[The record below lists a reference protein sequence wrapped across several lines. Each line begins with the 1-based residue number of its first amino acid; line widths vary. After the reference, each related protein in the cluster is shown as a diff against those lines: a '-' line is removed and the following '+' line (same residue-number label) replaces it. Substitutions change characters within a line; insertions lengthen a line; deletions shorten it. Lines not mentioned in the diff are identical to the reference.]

1 MYVCREESGL
11 QMPGSGAGYFPG
23 DYGEPEMVCEKGKG
37 SYMNTR
43 NFLLRSE
50 WGYDQGQACN
60 PWVLQI
66 EKLTNNP
73 RTYGQLDLRPPGLT
87 AKRQRLGWG

>member
-1 MYVCREESGL
+1 
-11 QMPGSGAGYFPG
+11 
-23 DYGEPEMVCEKGKG
+23 
-37 SYMNTR
+37 MNTR

-66 EKLTNNP
+66 EKLNNHP
-73 RTYGQLDLRPPGLT
+73 RTYGQLELRPPGLT